1 MAKAKKLTKDE
12 LAAVR
17 KAIGTVNTLTSQ
29 VGQIEVQKTQLLNQ
43 VVTAQAQVQEE
54 QKVLEEKYGSVSV
67 NLETGEITE
76 EITEA
81 VEV

>member
-1 MAKAKKLTKDE
+1 MAKAKKLTKEE
-12 LAAVR
+12 LEAVR
-17 KAIGTVNTLTSQ
+17 TAVGNVNTLTSR
-29 VGQIEVQKTQLLNQ
+29 VGQLEIQKSQLISQ
-43 VVTAQAQVQEE
+43 VLTAQAQVVEE

-76 EITEA
+76 TVEEA